1 METGTVKW
9 YNDAK
14 GYGFI
19 LSDKDDSSLIAFRK
33 DITTDPKI
41 LFEFQKV
48 TFEKVSSDRGQIATN
63 INIIMTRDFKLYD
76 YDCTSLNKQK
86 LHLSTFIGQ
95 VILVV
100 NTASGCGLTNQY
112 AGLEKLYQKYK
123 DRGFIVLAY
132 PSNNFGNQEAK
143 SNEELAEFCQIEF
156 GISFPVMEK
165 SVVIGPDKN
174 KFYQKLE
181 TITGKSPQWNFH
193 KYLISKI
200 GTTVESYDHFTEPLS
215 NVITTRIEEMLNER
229 T

>member
-19 LSDKDDSSLIAFRK
+19 LSDDDSNLIAFK
-33 DITTDPKI
+33 EDITLDPKI
-41 LFEFQKV
+41 LFEFQRV
-48 TFEKVSSDRGQIATN
+48 TFEKISSERGVRAAN
-63 INIIMTRDFKLYD
+63 INITMTQDFNLYD

-123 DRGFIVLAY
+123 DRGFIILAY
-132 PSNNFGNQEAK
+132 PSNDFGNQETK

-165 SVVIGPDKN
+165 SSVIGPNKN

-181 TITGKSPQWNFH
+181 NITDQVPQWNFH
-193 KYLISKI
+193 KYLISKV
-200 GTTVESYDHFTEPLS
+200 GSTVESYDHFTDPLS
-215 NVITTRIEEMLNER
+215 DVITNRIEEMLNER